1 MKKRNVVLA
10 LTAAIAG
17 TALLAFAQDMGV
29 TKSVIKIGTWGPQ
42 SGPGQAWGN
51 VMVGIETMVN
61 KVNAEGGING
71 RKIQLFKRDDAYEPA
86 RTKLVVKDLVERQGV
101 FALVGGVGTPNG
113 LAILNDVRANAIPW
127 VSPATGST
135 EFSRVDNGRPKT
147 PTVFASY
154 TNYYTE
160 SVLLLRHAVN
170 TLKLSKIG
178 VFYINQSFG
187 LEGSKGV
194 EAEVKALGSKA
205 SLVAKVPHEP
215 SETSMAVQALKL
227 QQSDA
232 EAVVLYTAD
241 AYAISLLRE
250 MAKLNY
256 KPQILA
262 SSVLAGSTM
271 FQAGPNTQWQGA
283 IVASFLP
290 FPSALLVDGKG
301 DPKADAALA
310 DIVKY
315 SPNPDAVKTD
325 PFRILAGYAFAQPMM
340 EGLRRAGPN
349 LTRASFVKAM
359 ESIKNWKDSLFYSIS
374 YAADDRQGNNSV
386 FLLKAGYAP
395 KPGYTQVGGW
405 VSFSDQK

>member
-1 MKKRNVVLA
+1 MKKRFVLG
-10 LTAAIAG
+10 TAAIIGAAG
-17 TALLAFAQDMGV
+17 LVALAQDMGV
-29 TKSVIKIGTWGPQ
+29 TKTTIKIGTWGPQ
-42 SGPGQAWGN
+42 SGPAQAWGN
-51 VMVGIETMVN
+51 VMVGIETLFN

-71 RKIQLFKRDDAYEPA
+71 RKLQLVKRDDAYEPA

-113 LAILNDVRANAIPW
+113 LAILSDVRANQIPW

-135 EFSRVDNGRPKT
+135 EFSRVQNGRLFT
-147 PTVFASY
+147 PTVFATY
-154 TNYYTE
+154 TNYTIE

-170 TLKLSKIG
+170 TLKLSKVG

-187 LEGSKGV
+187 LEGLKGV
-194 EAEVKALGSKA
+194 EDEVKEFGNKA

-227 QQSDA
+227 QQSGAD
-232 EAVVLYTAD
+232 AVVLYTAD
-241 AYAISLLRE
+241 TFAVNLLRE

-262 SSVLAGSTM
+262 SSVLAGTTM
-271 FQAGPNTQWQGA
+271 FQAGPTSAWNGA

-315 SPNPDAVKTD
+315 SPNPEAVKND
-325 PFRILAGYAFAQPMM
+325 PFRVLAGYGFAQPMI
-340 EGLRRAGPN
+340 EGLKRAGPN
-349 LTRASFVKAM
+349 LTRESFVKAM
-359 ESIKNWKDSLFYSIS
+359 ESIKDWKDSLFFSVTFTPN
-374 YAADDRQGNNSV
+374 DRQGNNSV
-386 FLLKAGYAP
+386 FLLKAGFAP
-395 KPGYTQVGGW
+395 RPGYSSLGGW
-405 VSFSDQK
+405 ISFNSER